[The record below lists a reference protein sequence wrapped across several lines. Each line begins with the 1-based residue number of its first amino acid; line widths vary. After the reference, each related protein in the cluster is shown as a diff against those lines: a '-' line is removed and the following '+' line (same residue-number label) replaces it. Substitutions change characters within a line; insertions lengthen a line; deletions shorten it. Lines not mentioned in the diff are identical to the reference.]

1 MSNLCP
7 HNMFTEYTKESFIPL
22 ALFNLYDSLE
32 FKTYSDILKSN
43 SPHLEKADIYISS
56 CLKQYKNQ
64 HLLIQLLL
72 LFPNLAFSKIDLS
85 NFDDELN
92 VTSVDD
98 KEKLK
103 QVLNLRFD
111 EDVFKTQFS
120 LIDEI
125 DGANIN
131 YEGFF
136 SELFIYSYKYFF
148 FQLTDSL
155 ISITE
160 KDENG
165 NELDYNISIS
175 SFIEKYKEKH
185 NQLDNNNFDSLSQIQ
200 NSKLNKQIKYSF
212 GFNSDFDKQI
222 IKELNIYT
230 KNSLLAR
237 HLYDIID
244 NNIFLPDSINSAG
257 RNKLLRPLYREVV
270 CKICYQEVFA
280 QDYSSQDLNTKYR
293 KFLTTYKK
301 NKT

>member
-1 MSNLCP
+1 MLA
-7 HNMFTEYTKESFIPL
+7 EYTKESFIPL
-22 ALFNLYDSLE
+22 ALFNLNDDLE

-43 SPHLEKADIYISS
+43 SPHLEKVDIYISS

-64 HLLIQLLL
+64 HLLTQLLL

-85 NFDDELN
+85 KFNFDDELD
-92 VTSVDD
+92 VTSVND
-98 KEKLK
+98 KENLK

-111 EDVFKTQFS
+111 EKVFKTQFS

-136 SELFIYSYKYFF
+136 SELFVYSYKYFF
-148 FQLTDSL
+148 VQLTDSL

-165 NELDYNISIS
+165 NALDYNISIS
-175 SFIEKYKEKH
+175 TFIEKYKEKH
-185 NQLDNNNFDSLSQIQ
+185 NQLDNNNFDLLSQIQ
-200 NSKLNKQIKYSF
+200 KSKLNKQIKYSF
-212 GFNSDFDKQI
+212 GFNSDFEKQI

-230 KNSLLAR
+230 KNSWLAR
-237 HLYDIID
+237 HLYSIID
-244 NNIFLPDSINSAG
+244 SNISLPENINNQR
-257 RNKLLRPLYREVV
+257 RNKLLRPLYSEVV
-270 CKICYQEVFA
+270 CKICYKEVFA
-280 QDYSSQDLNTKYR
+280 QDYSNQDLNTKYR

-301 NKT
+301 NIN

>member
-1 MSNLCP
+1 ML
-7 HNMFTEYTKESFIPL
+7 TEYTKESFIPL
-22 ALFNLYDSLE
+22 ALFNLYDLLE

-43 SPHLEKADIYISS
+43 SPHLEKADIYISL

-72 LFPNLAFSKIDLS
+72 LFPNIAFSNIGEFDL
-85 NFDDELN
+85 DEQLD
-92 VTSVDD
+92 VKSVHN

-103 QVLNLRFD
+103 QALNFRFNVK
-111 EDVFKTQFS
+111 VFKTQFS
-120 LIDEI
+120 LIDEL

-148 FQLTDSL
+148 VQLSDSL
-155 ISITE
+155 ISSTE
-160 KDENG
+160 IDENG
-165 NELDYNISIS
+165 IQLDYNISIS
-175 SFIEKYKEKH
+175 SFIEKYKKKH
-185 NQLDNNNFDSLSQIQ
+185 NQLDNNNLDLLRKIQ
-200 NSKLNKQIKYSF
+200 KSKLNKQIKYSF
-212 GFNSDFDKQI
+212 SFNSDFHKQI

-230 KNSLLAR
+230 KNSWLAR
-237 HLYDIID
+237 HLYSIID
-244 NNIFLPDSINSAG
+244 SNISLPENINNRK
-257 RNKLLRPLYREVV
+257 RNELLRPLYREVV
-270 CKICYQEVFA
+270 CKICYKEVFG